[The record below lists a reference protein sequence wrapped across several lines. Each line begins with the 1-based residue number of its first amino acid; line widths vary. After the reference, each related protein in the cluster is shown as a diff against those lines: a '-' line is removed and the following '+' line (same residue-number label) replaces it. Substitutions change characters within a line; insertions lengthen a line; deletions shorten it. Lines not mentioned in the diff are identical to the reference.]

1 MCKDDDKWQYLGDW
15 TVKDALDVLS
25 KDGPGRKGLEDW
37 EKIHGMLRFDIPPPP
52 LSLWRKFALLIITD
66 LL

>member
-1 MCKDDDKWQYLGDW
+1 M
-15 TVKDALDVLS
+15 KDALDVLS

-37 EKIHGMLRFDIPPPP
+37 EKIHGMLRFDISPP